1 MSYSP
6 SFPSLPPPDFPTRLN
21 PLFPFSVLSSCPD
34 YCPTSCLRP
43 RHRLLSILVSFSA
56 SRYSMPSERYLHSP
70 LYELRIRRLS
80 YERVFATH
88 PETRK
93 LLVVSARFLQIQVI
107 LALIA
112 IQNGENVGMSIEKA
126 CSEAA
131 FCRPI
136 TLTVSR
142 YWVKNPAIVFCF
154 GTPFGRCDCKDMGSF
169 LTLTKI

>member
-34 YCPTSCLRP
+34 YCPTSCLHP
-43 RHRLLSILVSFSA
+43 RHRLLSILVSYSA
-56 SRYSMPSERYLHSP
+56 SRIFNAFRTIPASP

-112 IQNGENVGMSIEKA
+112 NGENVGMSIEKA

-136 TLTVSR
+136 TLTVST